1 MGNLGGCRELLYQ
14 SSDKISIMEI
24 KEIQSKSILTK
35 SKLPDADYV
44 VNPYTGCRFG
54 CVYCYASF
62 MAKYVGKET
71 SDWGEFVYI
80 KINAPELLKKE
91 IKKLKDK
98 GKGLSILFSS
108 VTDPYQG
115 VEAKYQITRKCLQVL
130 VDYGFEGLVSILT
143 KSEMVTRDI
152 DLLKKL
158 KNVEVGLTITS
169 IDDNVSRFFE
179 KYAANVSQRFKAL
192 EKLNNTGIKTY
203 AFVGPLL
210 PNYINKKDSLDLIFK
225 KIKNTGTTDIY
236 VEHINLSKYIYER
249 LKNELPNLD
258 NKESEMFDKS
268 KNKDYRTELDKI
280 IKELVNKYDLKLRLD
295 DTIYHKDLE

>member
-1 MGNLGGCRELLYQ
+1 
-14 SSDKISIMEI
+14 MEI
-24 KEIQSKSILTK
+24 KETQAKSILTK

-62 MAKYVGKET
+62 MSRYVGKET
-71 SDWGEFVYI
+71 DDWGEFVYI
-80 KINAPELLKKE
+80 KTNAPELLEKE
-91 IKKLKDK
+91 ITKLKNK

-115 VEAKYQITRKCLQVL
+115 VEAKYQITRKCLKVL
-130 VDYGFEGLVSILT
+130 VDYEFEGLVSILT

-169 IDDNVSRFFE
+169 INDNISRFFE
-179 KYAANVSQRFKAL
+179 KYAPNVSQRFDAL
-192 EKLNNTGIKTY
+192 EKLNNEGIDTY

-225 KIKNTGTTDIY
+225 KIKDTGTTDIY

-249 LKNELPNLD
+249 LKNELPDLD
-258 NKESEMFDKS
+258 NKELEMFDKS
-268 KNKDYRTELDKI
+268 KNKDYRIELDKI
-280 IKELVNKYDLKLRLD
+280 VKELVNKYGLKLRLD
-295 DTIYHKDLE
+295 DTIYHKDL

>member
-1 MGNLGGCRELLYQ
+1 
-14 SSDKISIMEI
+14 MEI

-62 MAKYVGKET
+62 MSRYVGKNINY
-71 SDWGEFVYI
+71 WGEFVYV
-80 KINAPELLKKE
+80 KINAPELLQKE
-91 IKKLKDK
+91 IQKLKNK

-115 VEAKYQITRKCLQVL
+115 VEAKYQVTRKCLQVL
-130 VDYGFEGLVSILT
+130 VDYGFEGKVSILT
-143 KSEMVTRDI
+143 KSQLVTRDI

-169 IDDNVSRFFE
+169 VDDSVSRFFE
-179 KYAANVSQRFKAL
+179 KLAPNVSQRFEAL
-192 EKLNNTGIKTY
+192 RVLNDAGIVTY

-210 PNYINKKDSLDLIFK
+210 PNYINNIDALDSVFENIKDS
-225 KIKNTGTTDIY
+225 GTNEIY
-236 VEHINLSKYIYER
+236 VEHINLSKYIFER
-249 LKNELPNLD
+249 LKKELPDLED
-258 NKESEMFDKS
+258 KDLEMFDKS
-268 KNKDYRTELDKI
+268 KNKDYRTTLDKI
-280 IKELVNKYDLKLRLD
+280 IKELVNKYSLKLRLS
-295 DTIYHKDLE
+295 DTIYHKELR

>member
-1 MGNLGGCRELLYQ
+1 
-14 SSDKISIMEI
+14 MEI

-62 MAKYVGKET
+62 MSRYVGKDIN
-71 SDWGEFVYI
+71 DWGEFVYV
-80 KINAPELLKKE
+80 KINAPELLQKE
-91 IKKLKDK
+91 IQKLKNK

-115 VEAKYQITRKCLQVL
+115 VEAKYQVTRKCLQVL
-130 VDYGFEGLVSILT
+130 VDYGFEGKVSILT
-143 KSEMVTRDI
+143 KSQLVTRDI

-169 IDDNVSRFFE
+169 VDDGVSRFFE
-179 KYAANVSQRFKAL
+179 KFAPNVSQRFDAL
-192 EKLNNTGIKTY
+192 RELNDAGIVTY

-210 PNYINKKDSLDLIFK
+210 PNYINNIDALDSVFKNIKDS
-225 KIKNTGTTDIY
+225 GTNEIY

-249 LKNELPNLD
+249 LKNELPDLED
-258 NKESEMFDKS
+258 KDLEMFDKS
-268 KNKDYRTELDKI
+268 KNKDYRTTLDKI
-280 IKELVNKYDLKLRLD
+280 IKELVNKYSLKLRLA
-295 DTIYHKDLE
+295 DTIYHKELR

>member
-1 MGNLGGCRELLYQ
+1 
-14 SSDKISIMEI
+14 MEI

-62 MAKYVGKET
+62 MSRYVGKNIN
-71 SDWGEFVYI
+71 DWGEFVYV
-80 KINAPELLKKE
+80 KINAPELLQKE
-91 IKKLKDK
+91 IQKLKNK

-115 VEAKYQITRKCLQVL
+115 VEAKYQVTRKCLQVL
-130 VDYGFEGLVSILT
+130 VDYGFEGKVSILT
-143 KSEMVTRDI
+143 KSQLVTRDI

-169 IDDNVSRFFE
+169 VDDSVSRFFE
-179 KYAANVSQRFKAL
+179 KLAPNVSQRFEAL
-192 EKLNNTGIKTY
+192 RVLNDAGIVTY

-210 PNYINKKDSLDLIFK
+210 PNYINNIDALDSVFENIKDS
-225 KIKNTGTTDIY
+225 GTNEIY
-236 VEHINLSKYIYER
+236 VEHINLSKYIFER
-249 LKNELPNLD
+249 LKKELPDLED
-258 NKESEMFDKS
+258 KDLEMFDKS
-268 KNKDYRTELDKI
+268 KNKDYRTTLDKI
-280 IKELVNKYDLKLRLD
+280 IKELVNKYSLKLRLS
-295 DTIYHKDLE
+295 DTIYHKELR

>member
-1 MGNLGGCRELLYQ
+1 
-14 SSDKISIMEI
+14 MEI

-62 MAKYVGKET
+62 MARYVGKET

-80 KINAPELLKKE
+80 KTNAPELLKKE
-91 IKKLKDK
+91 IRRLKNK
-98 GKGLSILFSS
+98 GKGLKILFSS

-115 VEAKYQITRKCLQVL
+115 AEAKYQITRKCLQVL

-179 KYAANVSQRFKAL
+179 KYAPNVSQRFKAL

-225 KIKNTGTTDIY
+225 KIKDSGTSDIY

-280 IKELVNKYDLKLRLD
+280 VKELVNKYDLKLRLD

>member
-1 MGNLGGCRELLYQ
+1 
-14 SSDKISIMEI
+14 MEI

-62 MAKYVGKET
+62 MSRYVGKNIN
-71 SDWGEFVYI
+71 DWGEFVYV
-80 KINAPELLKKE
+80 KINAPELLQKE
-91 IKKLKDK
+91 IQKLKNK

-115 VEAKYQITRKCLQVL
+115 VEAKYQVTRKCLQVL
-130 VDYGFEGLVSILT
+130 VDCGFEGKVSILT
-143 KSEMVTRDI
+143 KSQLVTRDI

-169 IDDNVSRFFE
+169 VDDSVSRFFE
-179 KYAANVSQRFKAL
+179 KLAPNVSQRFEAL
-192 EKLNNTGIKTY
+192 RILNDAGIVTY

-210 PNYINKKDSLDLIFK
+210 PNYINNIDALDSVFENIKDS
-225 KIKNTGTTDIY
+225 GTNEIY
-236 VEHINLSKYIYER
+236 VEHINLSKYIFER
-249 LKNELPNLD
+249 LKKELPDLED
-258 NKESEMFDKS
+258 KDLEMFDKS
-268 KNKDYRTELDKI
+268 KNKDYRTTLDKI
-280 IKELVNKYDLKLRLD
+280 IKELVNKYSLKLRLS
-295 DTIYHKDLE
+295 DTIYHKELR

>member
-1 MGNLGGCRELLYQ
+1 
-14 SSDKISIMEI
+14 MEI

-62 MAKYVGKET
+62 MSRYVGKNIN
-71 SDWGEFVYI
+71 DWGEFVYV
-80 KINAPELLKKE
+80 KINAPELLQKE
-91 IKKLKDK
+91 IQKLKNK

-115 VEAKYQITRKCLQVL
+115 VEAKYQVTRKCLQVL
-130 VDYGFEGLVSILT
+130 VDYGFEGKVSILT
-143 KSEMVTRDI
+143 KSQLVTRDI

-169 IDDNVSRFFE
+169 VDDSVSRFFE
-179 KYAANVSQRFKAL
+179 KLAPNVSQRFEAL
-192 EKLNNTGIKTY
+192 RILNDAGIVTY

-210 PNYINKKDSLDLIFK
+210 PNYINNIDALDSVFENIKDS
-225 KIKNTGTTDIY
+225 GTNEIY
-236 VEHINLSKYIYER
+236 VEHINLSKYIFER
-249 LKNELPNLD
+249 LKKELPDFEDKDL
-258 NKESEMFDKS
+258 EMFDKS
-268 KNKDYRTELDKI
+268 KNKDYRTTLDKI
-280 IKELVNKYDLKLRLD
+280 IKELVNKYSLKLRLS
-295 DTIYHKDLE
+295 DTIYHKELR

>member
-1 MGNLGGCRELLYQ
+1 
-14 SSDKISIMEI
+14 MEI

-62 MAKYVGKET
+62 MSRYVGKDIN
-71 SDWGEFVYI
+71 DWGEFVYV
-80 KINAPELLKKE
+80 KINAPELLQKE
-91 IKKLKDK
+91 IQKLKNK

-115 VEAKYQITRKCLQVL
+115 VEAKYQVTRKCLQVL
-130 VDYGFEGLVSILT
+130 VDYGFEGKVSILT
-143 KSEMVTRDI
+143 KSQLVTRDI

-158 KNVEVGLTITS
+158 KNVEVGLAITS
-169 IDDNVSRFFE
+169 VDDGVSRFFE
-179 KYAANVSQRFKAL
+179 KFAPNVSQRFDAL
-192 EKLNNTGIKTY
+192 RELNDAGIVTY

-210 PNYINKKDSLDLIFK
+210 PNYINNIDALDSVFKNIKDS
-225 KIKNTGTTDIY
+225 GTNEIY

-249 LKNELPNLD
+249 LKNELPDLED
-258 NKESEMFDKS
+258 TDLGMFDKS
-268 KNKDYRTELDKI
+268 KNKDYRTMLDRI
-280 IKELVNKYDLKLRLD
+280 IKELVNKYSFKLRLS
-295 DTIYHKDLE
+295 DTIYHKELR

>member
-1 MGNLGGCRELLYQ
+1 
-14 SSDKISIMEI
+14 MEI
-24 KEIQSKSILTK
+24 KETQAKSILTK

-62 MAKYVGKET
+62 MGRYVGKDT
-71 SDWGEFVYI
+71 ADWGEFVYI
-80 KINAPELLKKE
+80 KINAPELLEKE
-91 IKKLKDK
+91 ITKLKNK
-98 GKGLSILFSS
+98 GKGISILFSS

-115 VEAKYQITRKCLQVL
+115 VEAKYQLTRKCLKVL
-130 VDYGFEGLVSILT
+130 VDYEFEGLVSILT

-158 KNVEVGLTITS
+158 KNVEAGLTITS
-169 IDDNVSRFFE
+169 IDDSVSRFFE
-179 KYAANVSQRFKAL
+179 KYAPNVSQRFVALGQLNKA
-192 EKLNNTGIKTY
+192 GIDTY

-210 PNYINKKDSLDLIFK
+210 PNYINKMDSLDSIFR

-249 LKNELPNLD
+249 LKNELPDLD
-258 NKESEMFDKS
+258 NKELEMFDKS
-268 KNKDYRTELDKI
+268 KNKDYRIKLDKI
-280 IKELVNKYDLKLRLD
+280 VKELVTKYGLKLRLD
-295 DTIYHKDLE
+295 DTIYHKDL